1 MEIQLTIEKT
11 KKATLGEGPL
21 WDYRENLL
29 YFVDIEGQ
37 SIRQYDPVTKI
48 EKVIPT
54 PQLVGTLGLCKDGRL
69 LAALE
74 DGIYYT
80 DGESF
85 TLAHEKC
92 EIEGTRFN
100 DGKVGPDGRFYV
112 GTMSR
117 EGNGAF
123 YRLDVDG
130 TLTKLF
136 GGVFT
141 SNGLDWSADAKTFYY
156 NDSNFNR
163 IDAFSF
169 DIKTGE
175 LSDRKTVYDF
185 GKEHPD
191 GMSIDENGNLNTA
204 LWGNSK
210 VKTINPITKEIIC
223 EIKTP
228 ALQTSCTTFGGKDLK
243 TMFITSAS
251 VNRLDDPKEIL
262 AGMLFSIKM
271 PYKGVK
277 ANIFGKYLD

>member
-1 MEIQLTIEKT
+1 MDIQLKIEKT
-11 KKATLGEGPL
+11 TRATLGEGPL

-37 SIRQYDPVTKI
+37 TIRQYNPETKE

-54 PQLVGTLGLCKDGRL
+54 PQKVGTLGLCKDGRL

-80 DGESF
+80 DGKTF

-92 EIEGTRFN
+92 EIEGFRFN
-100 DGKVGPDGRFYV
+100 DGKVGPDGRFYA

-117 EGNGAF
+117 EGKGAF
-123 YRLDVDG
+123 YRLDTNGV
-130 TLTKLF
+130 LTKLF

-141 SNGLDWSADAKTFYY
+141 SNGLDWSSDAKTFYY

-163 IDAFSF
+163 IDSFDF

-175 LSDRKTVYDF
+175 LSGRKLVYDF
-185 GKEHPD
+185 KKEHPD
-191 GMSIDENGNLNTA
+191 GMSIDENGNIHAA
-204 LWGNSK
+204 LWGNRK
-210 VKTINPITKEIIC
+210 VKTINPQTKEIIC
-223 EIKTP
+223 EINTP

-251 VNRLDDPKEIL
+251 VNKLDDPKEIL
-262 AGMLFSIKM
+262 AGMLFSVRM

-277 ANIFGKYLD
+277 ANLFG